1 MLVNEPGSG
10 LSKAYWV
17 FVLVWL
23 ALSGCAP
30 TYKAPELSTSQVATV
45 MTESEE
51 LAVVAVDDVRI
62 SIWPKGGSRQVAI
75 APGEHTITVR
85 HTRNGFVSEGPLTVD
100 FESGA
105 RYMIRSASQGYS
117 TMFWAEK
124 EPVKAGSI
132 I

>member
-1 MLVNEPGSG
+1 MLMNKPTFGPI
-10 LSKAYWV
+10 KAYLALT
-17 FVLVWL
+17 LVWM

-30 TYKAPELSTSQVATV
+30 TYKAPELSTSLVATV

-62 SIWPKGGSRQVAI
+62 SIWPKGGSRQVAV

-100 FESGA
+100 FEHGA
-105 RYMIRSASQGYS
+105 RYIVRSASQGYS
-117 TMFWAEK
+117 TVFWVEK
-124 EPVKAGSI
+124 EPVKASSI